1 MKLATVP
8 RPSVGR
14 ASPIMAMCVAA
25 SVARIVALGVSV
37 CVTLSACTSVGPDF
51 RQPDVTLE
59 DQWLES
65 LPRAAQ
71 SAPAAQAAW
80 WTAFDDPVLS
90 ALEARAVQRNL
101 SVQVAGLHI
110 FKARAQLATSEDNL
124 LPQSGSVS
132 AGADH
137 INTSGVGPLPPTHLW
152 AEHLRVNAGWEIDF
166 WGKYRRQIESDRA
179 QLRASEAAYDNAL
192 VSLFGDVA
200 NAYIDLRTLDQRI
213 VVAQQNLQS
222 VQRSL
227 ALTQSR
233 YKHGAATQLDVEQA
247 ATLVAETEA
256 QIPPLVKAR
265 AQDRDTLAVLLADR
279 PADIDAQLQ
288 GSTAIPVAPAQ
299 IDVGIPADLLR
310 RRPDVRQAALNAAA
324 QSALIGAAKAKLYP
338 SLSLT
343 GLFGL
348 SSGEQHGIGLTQW
361 GSKTIGLF
369 SAGITVPILDRA
381 QLKNAVRAQDAAFQ
395 EAVFDYQS
403 TVLQAQKEVEDAIA
417 ALRTSLDALAAS
429 VRAADASQRALRLA
443 NAQYR
448 AGAITYDPVLDASR
462 SALRDGDALAQNQGL
477 AALAAVSLYRALGGG
492 WEVAQGQQVVS
503 EQIAAQMARRT
514 DWGRLLNPPAHSTL
528 ARANV
533 TQPENGK

>member
-1 MKLATVP
+1 MLV
-8 RPSVGR
+8 S
-14 ASPIMAMCVAA
+14 M
-25 SVARIVALGVSV
+25 SVA
-37 CVTLSACTSVGPDF
+37 LSACQSVGPDF
-51 RQPDVTLE
+51 KQPDATLE
-59 DQWLES
+59 NRWLES
-65 LPRAAQ
+65 LPDHGQAT
-71 SAPAAQAAW
+71 PAAQAAW
-80 WTAFDDPVLS
+80 WTAFNDPVLS
-90 ALEARAVQRNL
+90 ALEERAYQRNL
-101 SVQVAGLHI
+101 SLQVAGLHI
-110 FKARAQLATSEDNL
+110 FKARAQLAASAENL

-152 AEHLRVNAGWEIDF
+152 AEHLRLNAGWEIDF

-179 QLRASEAAYDNAL
+179 QLRVSEAAYDNAL
-192 VSLFGDVA
+192 VSLFGDLA

-213 VVAQQNLQS
+213 AVAQQNLKS
-222 VQRSL
+222 VQQSL
-227 ALTQSR
+227 TLTQAR

-256 QIPPLVKAR
+256 QIPPLIKAR
-265 AQDRDTLAVLLADR
+265 AQDRDTLAVLLAD
-279 PADIDAQLQ
+279 PPDAVEAQLK
-288 GSTAIPVAPAQ
+288 GGTAIPVPPTQ

-369 SAGITVPILDRA
+369 SAGITLPILDRG
-381 QLKNAVRAQDAAFQ
+381 QLKNAVRVQDATFQ
-395 EAVFDYQS
+395 EAVLDYQN

-429 VRAADASQRALRLA
+429 ARASDASQRALRLA

-448 AGAITYDPVLDASR
+448 AGSVTYDPVLDASR

-503 EQIAAQMARRT
+503 EQIATQMAQRT
-514 DWGRLLNPPAHSTL
+514 DWGRLLNPPAGSAL

-533 TQPENGK
+533 AQPENGK

>member
-1 MKLATVP
+1 MKSA
-8 RPSVGR
+8 PSR
-14 ASPIMAMCVAA
+14 RLRFACASMIVSM
-25 SVARIVALGVSV
+25 SVA
-37 CVTLSACTSVGPDF
+37 LSACKSVGPDF
-51 RQPDVTLE
+51 KQPDVTLE
-59 DQWLES
+59 NRWLET
-65 LPRAAQ
+65 LPDPGQAT
-71 SAPAAQAAW
+71 PAAQAAW
-80 WTAFDDPVLS
+80 WTAFNDPVLS
-90 ALEARAVQRNL
+90 ALEERAYQRNL
-101 SVQVAGLHI
+101 SLQVAGLHI
-110 FKARAQLATSEDNL
+110 FKARAQLATSAENL
-124 LPQSGSVS
+124 LPQSGSMS

-179 QLRASEAAYDNAL
+179 QLRVSEAAYDNAL
-192 VSLFGDVA
+192 VSLFGDLA

-213 VVAQQNLQS
+213 AVAQQNLKS
-222 VQRSL
+222 VQQSL
-227 ALTQSR
+227 TLTQAR
-233 YKHGAATQLDVEQA
+233 YRHGAATQLDVEQA

-256 QIPPLVKAR
+256 QIPPLIKAR
-265 AQDRDTLAVLLADR
+265 AQDRDTLAVLLAD
-279 PADIDAQLQ
+279 PPDAVEAQLK
-288 GSTAIPVAPAQ
+288 GGTAIPVPPTQ

-369 SAGITVPILDRA
+369 SAGITLPIIDRG
-381 QLKNAVRAQDAAFQ
+381 QLKNAVRVQDATFQ
-395 EAVFDYQS
+395 EAVLDYQN

-429 VRAADASQRALRLA
+429 ARASDASQRALRLA

-448 AGAITYDPVLDASR
+448 AGSVTYDPVLDASR

-503 EQIAAQMARRT
+503 EQIATQMAQRT
-514 DWGRLLNPPAHSTL
+514 DWGRLLNPPAGSAL
-528 ARANV
+528 ARASV
-533 TQPENGK
+533 AQPENGK